1 MLAFLTLLLECLLL
15 AILQANGIAE
25 RPVGVILVMIAA
37 FSFVYFWEIGR
48 SRKLRPVVLPLVLG
62 YLMRLFLLLF
72 DLYGRGIYILPNSG
86 TDSEGFYRRGLL
98 YAQEG
103 LPQGGG
109 FVSVVGTLFSW
120 FGDTRLFVQ
129 FLLMLFSMV
138 AIHMADVAMRE
149 LRVEDRQRKY
159 AMYVLCLLPNF
170 GILSSIFLRE
180 SLVTMFISVS
190 LVCFVRWLNGRS
202 DLWFL
207 LAFVFSFAAARFHS
221 GSVAVAV
228 GYIVVRL
235 LYNRRQGA
243 FKFTWRSIVP
253 AIFFVLV
260 FVFLFNNYSDTLF
273 GKMTGVDSLEDI
285 ANTSTVAGSSYA
297 AYVGNSSTPLNML
310 LYTPLRLVF
319 FLFSPFPWQWR
330 GLSDIIA
337 FCFSSMFYLLV
348 FVRVTSYLRSRAQK
362 NRRVIIALL
371 IVALVTAF
379 VFAWGVVA
387 AGTAVRHRD
396 KMVVLYAVLLGMTW
410 KPEVRRPVRC
420 KMKSPLK
427 EGSKYEKYADHR
439 SWISYGGN

>member
-103 LPQGGG
+103 LSQGGG
-109 FVSVVGTLFSW
+109 FVSVIGTMFSW
-120 FGDTRLFVQ
+120 FGDTRIFVQ
-129 FLLMLFSMV
+129 FLLMLCSMI

-149 LRVEDRQRKY
+149 LRVEDRQRKC

-180 SLVTMFISVS
+180 SLVTMFISIS
-190 LVCFVRWLNGRS
+190 LVCFIRWLNNSS

-207 LAFVFSFAAARFHS
+207 FAFLFAFAAARFHS
-221 GSVAVAV
+221 GSVAVAA

-235 LYNRRQGA
+235 LYNKKRGVFRL
-243 FKFTWRSIVP
+243 TWQSIIP
-253 AIFFVLV
+253 AIFFMLV
-260 FVFLFNNYSDTLF
+260 FVFLFNNYSDVLF

-387 AGTAVRHRD
+387 TGTAIRHRD
-396 KMVVLYAVLLGMTW
+396 KMVVLYAIMLGVTW
-410 KPEVRRPVRC
+410 LPQNRC
-420 KMKSPLK
+420 LV
-427 EGSKYEKYADHR
+427 GHQNR
-439 SWISYGGN
+439 

>member
-15 AILQANGIAE
+15 AILQANGIEE

-37 FSFVYFWEIGR
+37 FSFVYFWEIRR

-72 DLYGRGIYILPNSG
+72 DLYGRNIYSLPNSG
-86 TDSEGFYRRGLL
+86 ADSEGFYRRGLL

-221 GSVAVAV
+221 GSVVVAV

-235 LYNRRQGA
+235 LYNRRQGT

-285 ANTSTVAGSSYA
+285 ANTSTIAGSSYA
-297 AYVGNSSTPLNML
+297 AYV
-310 LYTPLRLVF
+310 
-319 FLFSPFPWQWR
+319 
-330 GLSDIIA
+330 
-337 FCFSSMFYLLV
+337 
-348 FVRVTSYLRSRAQK
+348 
-362 NRRVIIALL
+362 
-371 IVALVTAF
+371 
-379 VFAWGVVA
+379 
-387 AGTAVRHRD
+387 
-396 KMVVLYAVLLGMTW
+396 
-410 KPEVRRPVRC
+410 
-420 KMKSPLK
+420 
-427 EGSKYEKYADHR
+427 
-439 SWISYGGN
+439 

>member
-1 MLAFLTLLLECLLL
+1 MLACLTLLLECLLL
-15 AILQANGIAE
+15 AILQANGIEE
-25 RPVGVILVMIAA
+25 RPVGAMLMMIAV
-37 FSFVYFWEIGR
+37 FSFVYFWGIGR

-72 DLYGRGIYILPNSG
+72 DLYGRDIYSLPNSG
-86 TDSEGFYRRGLL
+86 ADSEMFYQLGIQYTFGVASQRGV
-98 YAQEG
+98 
-103 LPQGGG
+103 
-109 FVSVVGTLFSW
+109 FVAVVGTLFSRM
-120 FGDTRLFVQ
+120 GDTRIFVQ
-129 FLLMLFSMV
+129 FLLMLCSMV
-138 AIHMADVAMRE
+138 AIHMADAAMRE
-149 LRVEDRQRKY
+149 LRVENRRRKY

-170 GILSSIFLRE
+170 GIVSSIFLRE
-180 SLVTMFISVS
+180 SLVTMFISIS

-228 GYIVVRL
+228 SYIVVRL
-235 LYNRRQGA
+235 LYNKKRGVFRL
-243 FKFTWRSIVP
+243 TWQSIVP
-253 AIFFVLV
+253 AIFFMLV

-319 FLFSPFPWQWR
+319 FLFAPFPWQWR

-348 FVRVTSYLRSRAQK
+348 LVRAVSYLKKREQK
-362 NRRVIIALL
+362 NRQAVIALL
-371 IVALVTAF
+371 IVALATAF

-387 AGTAVRHRD
+387 TGTAIRHRD
-396 KMVVLYAVLLGMTW
+396 KMVIVYGVLLSLTS
-410 KPEVRRPVRC
+410 PVPGTAKIFGKGDR
-420 KMKSPLK
+420 L
-427 EGSKYEKYADHR
+427 YEPSGANQCDR
-439 SWISYGGN
+439 SGL

>member
-1 MLAFLTLLLECLLL
+1 MLACLTLLLECLLL
-15 AILQANGIAE
+15 AILQANGIEE
-25 RPVGVILVMIAA
+25 RPVGAMLMMIAV
-37 FSFVYFWEIGR
+37 FSFVYFWGIGR

-72 DLYGRGIYILPNSG
+72 DLYGRDIYSLPNSG
-86 TDSEGFYRRGLL
+86 ADSEMFYQLGIQYTFGVASQRGV
-98 YAQEG
+98 
-103 LPQGGG
+103 
-109 FVSVVGTLFSW
+109 FVAVVGTLFSRM
-120 FGDTRLFVQ
+120 GDTRIFVQ
-129 FLLMLFSMV
+129 FLLMLCSMV
-138 AIHMADVAMRE
+138 AIHMADAAMRE
-149 LRVEDRQRKY
+149 LRVENRRRKY

-170 GILSSIFLRE
+170 GIVSSIFLRE
-180 SLVTMFISVS
+180 SLVTMFISIS

-228 GYIVVRL
+228 SYIVVRL
-235 LYNRRQGA
+235 LYNKKRGVFRL
-243 FKFTWRSIVP
+243 TWQSIVP
-253 AIFFVLV
+253 AIFFMLV

-319 FLFSPFPWQWR
+319 FLFAPFPWQWR

-348 FVRVTSYLRSRAQK
+348 LVRAVSYLKKREQK
-362 NRRVIIALL
+362 NRQAVIALL
-371 IVALVTAF
+371 IVALATAL

-387 AGTAVRHRD
+387 TGTAIRHRD
-396 KMVVLYAVLLGMTW
+396 KMVVLYAIMLGVTW
-410 KPEVRRPVRC
+410 LPQNRC
-420 KMKSPLK
+420 LV
-427 EGSKYEKYADHR
+427 GHQNR
-439 SWISYGGN
+439 